1 MVCLLYLGVHDR
13 SLGEGRKRERV
24 SIEHSAIEATIQ
36 CSGSHIQKWLE
47 DESEM
52 LGIHLCWRYRF
63 GSPGLMRKIKIIV
76 MDMKTI
82 CGMKTPRSE
91 FWEASEF
98 LRTVPEKLVDDI
110 LENRWRGVGGGSS
123 EENSSTASGPCDIW
137 GQVL

>member
-1 MVCLLYLGVHDR
+1 
-13 SLGEGRKRERV
+13 
-24 SIEHSAIEATIQ
+24 
-36 CSGSHIQKWLE
+36 
-47 DESEM
+47 
-52 LGIHLCWRYRF
+52 
-63 GSPGLMRKIKIIV
+63 MRKIKIIG

-110 LENRWRGVGGGSS
+110 LENRWKGVSGRSS
-123 EENSSTASGPCDIW
+123 EEDASTASWPFDIW